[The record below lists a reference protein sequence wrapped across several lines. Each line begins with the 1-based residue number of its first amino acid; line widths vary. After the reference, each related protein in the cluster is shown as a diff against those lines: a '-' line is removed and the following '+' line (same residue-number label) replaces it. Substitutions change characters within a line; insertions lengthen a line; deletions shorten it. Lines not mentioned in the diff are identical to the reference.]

1 MTTYQQEATRQVW
14 GFPKTVCKRAPK
26 TRLSAVEGTGAWEFP
41 MRRMA
46 RARAGQGRE
55 KAGPSLKGHV
65 AWGRPR
71 WWQGF
76 RIRSVGITQ
85 EQMSCGHF
93 VFHGCK
99 RESAQGQGQLQKASC
114 GAGTPWGIPAGREGE
129 RVRCFLVEGPGSCRS
144 VLGCPKDS
152 LCPPLPLPLVKS
164 LCHKTVNTTSAV
176 TLWTLSLEVH

>member
-114 GAGTPWGIPAGREGE
+114 RSWDTLGNSGWARGRKSQVFPSGRP
-129 RVRCFLVEGPGSCRS
+129 RVL
-144 VLGCPKDS
+144 
-152 LCPPLPLPLVKS
+152 
-164 LCHKTVNTTSAV
+164 
-176 TLWTLSLEVH
+176 